1 MSRSFS
7 VLPDLASTHFL
18 ATPLGTKRFSAA
30 TMVDGKDN
38 LSDIDSKNIII
49 VKPEESQKVIEE
61 F

>member
-1 MSRSFS
+1 
-7 VLPDLASTHFL
+7 
-18 ATPLGTKRFSAA
+18 
-30 TMVDGKDN
+30 MVDGKDN